1 MLKIFVSGLL
11 VLISFF
17 LQTCILPNIAVVRVI
32 PNLFIILV
40 ASCGFMREEK
50 AGLMIGFACGLLYDV
65 FFCDVIGM
73 YALIYMYIGYLNGKF
88 SRVFYPEDIK
98 LPLVLITVSDLTYS
112 LVCYIMLFLLRG
124 RLDFPFYFMHII
136 LPEMISTLVITLI
149 FYPIILKLDGL
160 IQKAERKREQKFV

>member
-50 AGLMIGFACGLLYDV
+50 AGLMIGFVCGLLYDV

-149 FYPIILKLDGL
+149 FYPIILKLNGL

>member
-1 MLKIFVSGLL
+1 M
-11 VLISFF
+11 
-17 LQTCILPNIAVVRVI
+17 
-32 PNLFIILV
+32 
-40 ASCGFMREEK
+40 
-50 AGLMIGFACGLLYDV
+50 
-65 FFCDVIGM
+65 
-73 YALIYMYIGYLNGKF
+73 
-88 SRVFYPEDIK
+88 FYPEDIK

-149 FYPIILKLDGL
+149 FYPIILKLNGL